1 MFELV
6 KNSSVLI
13 ALNKDE
19 DNDNDKN
26 KIRIKKQRKEDG
38 MSCYVI
44 SRAGK

>member
-26 KIRIKKQRKEDG
+26 KIKIKKQRKEDG
-38 MSCYVI
+38 MLICYVMLCY
-44 SRAGK
+44 